1 MEHRLYLP
9 FNIYIMTFK
18 FETKE
23 TYTIILPECDVLDVN
38 VAEELYQTIKTD
50 TKFDTQNF
58 IIDATNCQK
67 YDIEANELLLEIHDY
82 VYNVMTGSIVFTN
95 LNQDTYNKI
104 KQERL
109 HLSLNITPTLIEAVD
124 IISME
129 VLERDLLSEE

>member
-1 MEHRLYLP
+1 
-9 FNIYIMTFK
+9 MTFK

-23 TYTIILPECDVLDVN
+23 TYTIILPESDVLDVN
-38 VAEELYQTIKTD
+38 VAEELFQTIKTD
-50 TKFDTQNF
+50 TQFDTHNF
-58 IIDATNCQK
+58 IIDGSNCQK
-67 YDIEANELLLEIHDY
+67 YEIDANALLLELHDY
-82 VYNVMTGSIVFTN
+82 VYHVMNGSIVFTH
-95 LNQDTYNKI
+95 LNQDVYNKF